1 MEEEFHKW
9 MKYKLK
15 DGKILE
21 DMFLQL
27 KKIVKKVTWPVEKD
41 KDKQFYNGPTILTG
55 KLILISQIM
64 MDD

>member
-1 MEEEFHKW
+1 

-27 KKIVKKVTWPVEKD
+27 KKIVRKETWGAEED
-41 KDKQFYNGPTILTG
+41 KDKQFYNGPIIPIG
-55 KLILISQIM
+55 KRILIS
-64 MDD
+64 

>member
-27 KKIVKKVTWPVEKD
+27 KKIVRKETWGAEED
-41 KDKQFYNGPTILTG
+41 KDKQFYNGPIIPIG
-55 KLILISQIM
+55 KRILIS
-64 MDD
+64 